1 MHRLQLHYTLSKDAS
16 PQNINQRVRNP
27 LIDLLQAVSNE
38 GSISAGARQLGLS
51 YRHVWGELKRWEA
64 ELGGELLIWE
74 KGQSARLSEFG
85 SKLMW
90 AERQAQARLAS
101 QIEALRAE
109 LERSFAVAFDD
120 TSHVVTLYASHDDAL
135 SRLRETALQNF
146 GELEG
151 RLHLDIRFTGSVDAI
166 RALNEG
172 RCVMAGFHTLDDI
185 GKNTLTERIYKPLL
199 KPGLHKIIGF
209 ASRTQGLMVALDNPL
224 TLTNLSDLCL
234 KSPTSLKS
242 GTKKIRFANRALG
255 TGTRVVLDELLTATG
270 LDAADITGYDHN
282 EPSHAAVAHAVLSG
296 QADAGLGIEA
306 AAVQAGLGFVPLVKE
321 NYHLVCLK
329 SALEQP
335 GIMALCDLLQ
345 TQHWQEAVA
354 AIPGYKASFPEVY
367 QVPMLGGQS
376 AKYIENALKA
386 YRKGERK
393 QPSMNGIAASLSDQE
408 IANVAAYYSQ
418 QSPSKK

>member
-1 MHRLQLHYTLSKDAS
+1 MHRLQFHYSLSKNAS
-16 PQNINQRVRNP
+16 PATVRNP

-90 AERQAQARLAS
+90 AERQAQARLAP

-120 TSHVVTLYASHDDAL
+120 ASHVVTLYASHDDAL
-135 SRLRETALQNF
+135 SQLRETALPD
-146 GELEG
+146 
-151 RLHLDIRFTGSVDAI
+151 LHLDIRFTGSVDAI

-172 RCVMAGFHTLDDI
+172 RCVMAGFHTLDNVGHI
-185 GKNTLTERIYKPLL
+185 GKGTLTERIYKPLL

-209 ASRTQGLMVALDNPL
+209 ASRTQGLMVAPDNPL
-224 TLTNLSDLCL
+224 KVTGLADLTQPRAG
-234 KSPTSLKS
+234 KP
-242 GTKKIRFANRALG
+242 IRFANRALG
-255 TGTRVVLDELLTATG
+255 TGTRVVLDELL
-270 LDAADITGYDHN
+270 AAANLNAVDISGYEHT

-335 GIMALCDLLQ
+335 SIVALQNLLQ
-345 TQHWQEAVA
+345 TKAWQTEIAL
-354 AIPGYKASFPEVY
+354 IPGYAASQSGEVLSMRK
-367 QVPMLGGQS
+367 VLPWWD
-376 AKYIENALKA
+376 
-386 YRKGERK
+386 YRK
-393 QPSMNGIAASLSDQE
+393 P
-408 IANVAAYYSQ
+408 
-418 QSPSKK
+418 

>member
-1 MHRLQLHYTLSKDAS
+1 MHRLQFHYTLSKDAS
-16 PQNINQRVRNP
+16 PQNINQRVRNS
-27 LIDLLQAVSNE
+27 LIDLLQAVSAE

-51 YRHVWGELKRWEA
+51 YRHVWGELKRWET

-90 AERQAQARLAS
+90 AERQAQARLAP

-120 TSHVVTLYASHDDAL
+120 ASHVVTLYASHDDAL
-135 SRLRETALQNF
+135 SQLREAAMTQSSD
-146 GELEG
+146 
-151 RLHLDIRFTGSVDAI
+151 LHLDIRFTGSVDAI

-172 RCVMAGFHTLDDI
+172 RCVMAGFHTLDNIGHI
-185 GKNTLTERIYKPLL
+185 GKGTLTERIYKPLL

-209 ASRTQGLMVALDNPL
+209 ASRTQGLMVAPDNPL
-224 TLTNLSDLCL
+224 KVSGLSDL
-234 KSPTSLKS
+234 TSA
-242 GTKKIRFANRALG
+242 KKGKPVRFANRALG
-255 TGTRVVLDELLTATG
+255 TGTRVVLDELLAAAG
-270 LDAADITGYDHN
+270 LNAADIAGYNHT

-335 GIMALCDLLQ
+335 GIVALQALLHTPQ
-345 TQHWQEAVA
+345 WQNEIAT
-354 AIPGYKASFPEVY
+354 IPGYISLQSGEVLSMRK
-367 QVPMLGGQS
+367 VLPWWD
-376 AKYIENALKA
+376 
-386 YRKGERK
+386 YRK
-393 QPSMNGIAASLSDQE
+393 P
-408 IANVAAYYSQ
+408 
-418 QSPSKK
+418 